1 MSHHFSLVKETQIP
15 ELKSTARLYRHEV
28 TGAQLLSVINDDE
41 NKCFSIN
48 FRTPPQDSTGVAH
61 ILEHSVLNGS
71 QKYPVKEP
79 FVELLKGSLATF
91 INAMTFPDKTCYP
104 VASQN
109 TQDYYNLIDVY
120 VDAALHPM
128 LNPMTFQQEGW
139 HYEIDEFENP
149 LTYKGV
155 VFNEMK
161 GAYSSPDRVQEQAI
175 LTALFPGHTYGLS
188 SGGAPERIPDLRYE
202 QFKKFHETWYHPSN
216 AFIFFYGNDN
226 PEIRLELMEGYLKLY
241 QAIKVDSAIAPLK
254 VLIDPVQVEV
264 PYDAGQDASDAKKS
278 YFTINWV
285 LPDHLDP
292 VLLFSLDVLAHI
304 LIGTPASP
312 LRKAL
317 IDSGLGEDLTGLGL
331 EKNEHRELLFSTGL
345 KGIASTDAPQ
355 IKKIIMESLNK
366 LASEGIEKDMI
377 DAALNTL
384 EFQLRE
390 NNTGGYPRGLAMM
403 ERVMTTWLYDQDPL
417 VPIAFEKP
425 FLAIKQ
431 KQMQDEH
438 YFEGLIQKY
447 LLDNPYRADLLLVP
461 DGNLAKARDEDEKV
475 RLDKIRSELT
485 KAEIQ
490 QLINRTQVLKQRQ
503 ETPDTAEVLATL
515 PVLKLDDLDK
525 NIKSLPLDVVKR
537 KGVEVIRHE
546 LFTNGIVYL
555 DFGFDLGVL
564 PVELLPLVSVFGR
577 ALLEMGTDT
586 EDYIKL
592 SQRIGRH
599 TGGIVS
605 QPLCLN
611 GYLNDRSITKLFLRA
626 KATLDQSGE
635 MLAIL
640 RDILLTVRLDN
651 AERFK
656 QIVLEQK
663 AGIETQ
669 LPMRGDLFT
678 YKRMNAH
685 FTRTGWA
692 TEQIGGVTAL
702 LSLRKLVEEI
712 DQDWNAV
719 LSRLEHMRSLLIG
732 RLGLIVNVTMDG
744 GDWKAF
750 SVQLD
755 DLLEKFP
762 ETALEEKP
770 WTIQGSVPQE
780 GLAIPTQV
788 NYVGK
793 AVNLYTTGYQLDGS
807 ADVIFNYLAMTYL
820 WEKVRVQGGAYGV
833 FSPFDRNS
841 GILALLSFRDPNLAS
856 TLEVYNGAS
865 DFLKTLKADRL
876 SDEELV
882 KGIIGAIGQLDAY
895 QLPDA
900 KGFSSM
906 LHHLSGETDEM
917 RQVFR
922 DQVLTTTRADFNAFG
937 NTLEDAMKTGVV
949 AVVGAKESLE
959 KSGVGLNIITVM

>member
-1 MSHHFSLVKETQIP
+1 MSHFFTLVKETQIP
-15 ELKSTARLYRHEV
+15 ELKSTARLYRHEI
-28 TGAQLLSVINDDE
+28 TGARLLSVINDDE

-48 FRTPPQDSTGVAH
+48 FRTPPQNSTGVAH

-109 TQDYYNLIDVY
+109 TRDFYNLIDVY
-120 VDAALHPM
+120 MDAVLHP
-128 LNPMTFQQEGW
+128 NISPMTFQQEGW
-139 HYEIDEFENP
+139 HYEVEELESP

-161 GAYSSPDRVQEQAI
+161 GAYSSPERVQEQAI

-188 SGGAPERIPDLRYE
+188 SGGAPEHIPDLNYE
-202 QFKKFHETWYHPSN
+202 QFKRFHETWYHPSN
-216 AFIFFYGNDN
+216 AFIFFSGNDD
-226 PEIRLELMEGYLKLY
+226 PEVRLELMEGYLKPY
-241 QAIKVDSAIAPLK
+241 QAMKVDSSIAPQK
-254 VLIDPVQVEV
+254 TFKAPVKVEV
-264 PYDAGQDASDAKKS
+264 PYDAGQDASDAMKS

-317 IDSGLGEDLTGLGL
+317 IDSGLGDDLTGLGL

-345 KGIASTDAPQ
+345 KGITRTDAP
-355 IKKIIMESLNK
+355 KVKMIIVETLDK
-366 LASEGIEKDMI
+366 LASEGIEKDTI

-417 VPIAFEKP
+417 APIAFEKP

-431 KQMQDEH
+431 KRMQNEH
-438 YFEGLIQKY
+438 YFEGLIRKY
-447 LLDNPYRADLLLVP
+447 LIDNPFRADLLLVP
-461 DGNLAKARDEDEKV
+461 DGNLAKAREEDEKA
-475 RLDKIRSELT
+475 RLEKICSGLT
-485 KAEIQ
+485 DAEIQ
-490 QLINRTQVLKQRQ
+490 KLIKSTRVLKQRQ
-503 ETPDTAEVLATL
+503 ETPDTAAALATL
-515 PVLKLDDLDK
+515 PVLKMKDLDK
-525 NIKSLPLDVVKR
+525 HINRTPLDMETR
-537 KGVEVIRHE
+537 KGVEVIRHD

-555 DFGFDLGVL
+555 DLGFDLGGL
-564 PVELLPLVSVFGR
+564 PGELLPLVSVFGR

-592 SQRIGRH
+592 SQRIGQH
-599 TGGIVS
+599 TGGIDG

-611 GYLNDRSITKLFLRA
+611 GYRNDRSTLKLFLRA
-626 KATLDQSGE
+626 KATLEQSGE

-663 AGIETQ
+663 SGIETQ
-669 LPMRGDLFT
+669 LSMRGDLFT
-678 YKRMNAH
+678 YKRLNAH

-692 TEQIGGVTAL
+692 AEQISGVTAL

-712 DQDWNAV
+712 EQDWKTV
-719 LSRLEHMRSLLIG
+719 LSRLEFMRSLLIG
-732 RLGLIVNVTMDG
+732 RSGLIVNLTMDG

-750 SVQLD
+750 SKQLD
-755 DLLEKFP
+755 ELLEKLPDIAP
-762 ETALEEKP
+762 EVKE
-770 WTIQGSVPQE
+770 WTLQRPVQHE
-780 GLAIPTQV
+780 GLAIPSQV

-793 AVNLYTTGYQLDGS
+793 AVNLYTSGYLLHGS
-807 ADVIFNYLAMTYL
+807 ADVILKYLAMTYL
-820 WEKVRVQGGAYGV
+820 WEKVRVQGGAYGI

-856 TLEVYNGAS
+856 TLETYNGAP

-876 SDEELV
+876 SDEEMV

-900 KGFSSM
+900 RGFSSM
-906 LHHLSGETDEM
+906 LRYLSGETDEM

-922 DQVLTTTRADFNAFG
+922 DQLLTTTRADFNAFG
-937 NTLEDAMKTGVV
+937 ITLEEAMKSGVV
-949 AVVGAKESLE
+949 AVVGAKEALE
-959 KSGVGLNIITVM
+959 KSGAGLDIITVL

>member
-1 MSHHFSLVKETQIP
+1 MSHHFTLVKETQIP
-15 ELKSTARLYRHEV
+15 ELKSTARLYRHET
-28 TGAQLLSVINDDE
+28 TGARLLSVINDDE

-61 ILEHSVLNGS
+61 ILEHSVLSGS

-91 INAMTFPDKTCYP
+91 INAITFPDKTCYP

-109 TQDYYNLIDVY
+109 TRDFYNLIDVY
-120 VDAALHPM
+120 VDATLHP
-128 LNPMTFQQEGW
+128 LISPLAFQQEGW
-139 HYEIDEFENP
+139 HYEIEDPGSP

-161 GAYSSPDRVQEQAI
+161 GAYSSPERVQEQAI
-175 LTALFPGHTYGLS
+175 LTALFPDHTYGLS
-188 SGGAPERIPDLRYE
+188 SGGAPEHIPDLSYE
-202 QFKKFHETWYHPSN
+202 QFKKFHATWYHPSN
-216 AFIFFYGNDN
+216 AFIYFYGNDD
-226 PEIRLELMEGYLKLY
+226 PEFRLELMEGYLKSF
-241 QAIKVDSAIAPLK
+241 QAIKVDSAIAP
-254 VLIDPVQVEV
+254 VNGINAPATVEV
-264 PYDAGQDASDAKKS
+264 PYDAGQDASGARKS

-285 LPDHLDP
+285 LPDHQDP
-292 VLLFSLDVLAHI
+292 VLLFSLDILAHI

-345 KGIASTDAPQ
+345 KGIAGADAVK
-355 IKKIIMESLNK
+355 IKKIIQDSLEK
-366 LASEGIEKDMI
+366 LARDGIEKDMV

-425 FLAIKQ
+425 FQMIKQ
-431 KQMQDEH
+431 RRMQDEH

-447 LLDNPYRADLLLVP
+447 LLENPFRAEVLLVP
-461 DGNLAKARDEDEKV
+461 DDKLAKTREDEEKA
-475 RLDKIRSELT
+475 RLEKNRSGLT
-485 KAEIQ
+485 ETEIQ
-490 QLINRTQVLKQRQ
+490 QLISNTQILKQRQ
-503 ETPDTAEVLATL
+503 ETPDTPDALATL
-515 PVLKLDDLDK
+515 PVLKLNDLEK
-525 NIKSLPLDVVKR
+525 QIKKIPLDVGTR
-537 KGVEVIRHE
+537 KGVKVIRHD
-546 LFTNGIVYL
+546 LFTNGIIYL
-555 DFGFDLGVL
+555 DLGFDLGSL
-564 PVELLPLVSVFGR
+564 PADLLPLVSVFGR
-577 ALLEMGTDT
+577 ALLEMGTAT

-592 SQRIGRH
+592 SQRIGQH
-599 TGGIVS
+599 TGGIDS
-605 QPLCLN
+605 RPLCLD
-611 GYLNDRSITKLFLRA
+611 GYLDGQSITRLFLHA
-626 KATLDQSGE
+626 KATLEQSGE

-678 YKRMNAH
+678 YRRLSAH

-692 TEQIGGVTAL
+692 NEQIGGITAL

-712 DQDWNAV
+712 DQDWKAV
-719 LSRLEHMRSLLIG
+719 LSRLEIMRGLLIG
-732 RLGLIVNVTMDG
+732 RMGLIANVTMDG
-744 GDWKAF
+744 EDWKAF
-750 SVQLD
+750 SMRLD
-755 DLLEKFP
+755 ELLEKLP
-762 ETALEEKP
+762 VTDLKEND
-770 WTIQGSVPQE
+770 WTLQRPVPQE

-820 WEKVRVQGGAYGV
+820 WDKVRVQGGAYGI

-882 KGIIGAIGQLDAY
+882 KGIIGTIGQLDAY

-906 LHHLSGETDEM
+906 LHHLSGETDEI
-917 RQVFR
+917 RQAFR
-922 DQVLTTTRADFNAFG
+922 DQVLTTTRADFNALG
-937 NTLEDAMKTGVV
+937 DVLDEAMKSGIAV
-949 AVVGAKESLE
+949 VVGAREALE
-959 KSGVGLNIITVM
+959 KSGAGLHITAVM

>member
-1 MSHHFSLVKETQIP
+1 MSHHFTLIKETQIP
-15 ELKSTARLYRHEV
+15 ELKSTARLYRHEI
-28 TGAQLLSVINDDE
+28 TGARLLSVINDDE

-109 TQDYYNLIDVY
+109 TRDFYNLIDVY
-120 VDAALHPM
+120 MDATLHPM
-128 LNPMTFQQEGW
+128 ISPMTFQQEGW
-139 HYEIDEFENP
+139 HYEIGELGDP

-188 SGGAPERIPDLRYE
+188 SGGAPEHIPDLNYE
-202 QFKKFHETWYHPSN
+202 QFKTFHETWYHPSN
-216 AFIFFYGNDN
+216 AFIFFYGNDD
-226 PEIRLELMEGYLKLY
+226 PETRLELMEGYLKPY
-241 QAIKVDSAIAPLK
+241 QAIKVDSTIAPLK
-254 VLIDPVQVEV
+254 ALQDPVYMEV
-264 PYDAGQDASDAKKS
+264 PYDAGQDAPDTKKS

-331 EKNEHRELLFSTGL
+331 EKNEHREILFSTGL
-345 KGIASTDAPQ
+345 KGIASTDVAK
-355 IKKIIMESLNK
+355 IKMIILDSLEK
-366 LASEGIEKDMI
+366 LASEGIERGTI

-417 VPIAFEKP
+417 VAIAFEKP

-431 KQMQDEH
+431 KRVQDEH

-447 LLDNPYRADLLLVP
+447 LLDNPFRADLLLLP
-461 DGNLAKARDEDEKV
+461 DGNLAKAREEDEKA
-475 RLDKIRSELT
+475 RLDGIRSDLT
-485 KAEIQ
+485 EAEIQ
-490 QLINRTQVLKQRQ
+490 KLINSTLVLKQRQ

-525 NIKSLPLDVVKR
+525 KNKALPLDVEEHE
-537 KGVEVIRHE
+537 GVEVIRHD

-555 DFGFDLGVL
+555 DLGFDLGVL
-564 PVELLPLVSVFGR
+564 PAELLPLVSVFGR
-577 ALLEMGTDT
+577 ALLEMGTDS

-592 SQRIGRH
+592 SQRIGQH

-611 GYLNDRSITKLFLRA
+611 GYQNDRSITKLFLSA
-626 KATLDQSGE
+626 KATLEQSGE

-640 RDILLTVRLDN
+640 HDILLTARLDN

-656 QIVLEQK
+656 HIVLEQK

-669 LPMRGDLFT
+669 LPMRGDLFA
-678 YKRMNAH
+678 YKRLNAH
-685 FTRTGWA
+685 FTRTGWVA
-692 TEQIGGVTAL
+692 EQIGGVTAL
-702 LSLRKLVEEI
+702 LNLRMLVEEI
-712 DQDWNAV
+712 DQDWKAV
-719 LSRLEHMRSLLIG
+719 LSRLELMRSLLIG

-744 GDWKAF
+744 GDWKVF
-750 SVQLD
+750 SRHMD
-755 DLLEKFP
+755 DLLEKLP
-762 ETALEEKP
+762 DVALEKKQ
-770 WTIQGSVPQE
+770 WTLQHPVSQE

-788 NYVGK
+788 NYVGE
-793 AVNLYTTGYQLDGS
+793 AVNLYTAGYQLDGS
-807 ADVIFNYLAMTYL
+807 ADVIFNYLVMTYL
-820 WEKVRVQGGAYGV
+820 WEKVRVQGGAYGI

-856 TLEVYNGAS
+856 TLAVYKGAS
-865 DFLKTLKADRL
+865 DFLKKLDTDRL

-906 LHHLSGETDEM
+906 LRHMSGETDEM
-917 RQVFR
+917 RQLFR
-922 DQVLTTTRADFNAFG
+922 DQVLTTTRADFNALG
-937 NTLEDAMKTGVV
+937 SVLENAMKSGVV
-949 AVVGAKESLE
+949 AVVGAKETLE
-959 KSGVGLNIITVM
+959 KSGVGLSIMTVM